1 MIQSG
6 TIVKIVDKTGAI
18 LGRVIKVLG
27 SNRVHRI
34 ASVGDI
40 VLLSVR

>member
-6 TIVKIVDKTGAI
+6 TMVKIVDKTGAI

-27 SNRVHRI
+27 SNRNQRI
-34 ASVGDI
+34 ARVGDM
-40 VLLSVR
+40 VLISVR